1 MNAPPELTAGRLFH
15 RPAATGPA
23 YWGPGDHYTFLV
35 TGEESGGAY
44 FVMEALVLPGGG
56 PPPHIHTREDETYY
70 ILEGQIE
77 VLLGEETSIAG
88 PNDFVNVPRGTVHCF
103 RNAGSET
110 ARMVLTFTPAGIEKW
125 FEEKR
130 SSARRTKHTRPPT
143 TSTRSSLATLPQR
156 RSMASSSSDA
166 SGS

>member
-1 MNAPPELTAGRLFH
+1 
-15 RPAATGPA
+15 
-23 YWGPGDHYTFLV
+23 
-35 TGEESGGAY
+35 
-44 FVMEALVLPGGG
+44 MEALVPPGGG

-77 VLLGEETSIAG
+77 VLLGEETSMAG

-125 FEEKR
+125 FEETLER
-130 SSARRTKHTRPPT
+130 APNEAHEAPDNIDEVVARYVAAAPKYG
-143 TSTRSSLATLPQR
+143 LEFV
-156 RSMASSSSDA
+156 
-166 SGS
+166 